1 MTTITNEVLDELL
14 SGVTNAD
21 DLLGEQGLMKELK
34 VRLMERMLG
43 AELTEHLGYE
53 PEAQPSDYQS
63 NRRNGTTRKT
73 LKGND
78 GALPIDVPRDRDGSF
93 EPELIKKGQTRIDG
107 MDDKIIG
114 LYAAGLSTRDIRA
127 HLEEVYGLKVS
138 ADLISRVTDAVLEEV
153 SDWQN
158 RALEPMYPIVFLDA
172 LRVKIRDA
180 ESRQVK
186 NKAVYVALGVTPE
199 GEREVL
205 GLWIANNEGAK
216 FWLSV
221 MNNLRNRGLEDI
233 LIAVVDG
240 LKGFPEAINAAY
252 PDTTVQTCIVHLVR
266 QSLNFCVWKDRK
278 VVAFGLRK
286 VFNHVH
292 RIREG
297 VGLNMRIVDADLN
310 PSLLQSL
317 CQWFCR
323 RFARVTDLGF
333 VGPAEEKHLGGLGG
347 KPSLPQDVDEY
358 LSYVVGHGT
367 VDCTGCGDEAGRN
380 TNVAGSLNHVI
391 RVNGDAVAANTDTWG
406 VAMEVP
412 LRCSSRKHV
421 FDVHVHGG
429 ENTSEFVDQG
439 DVDVALNIF
448 NDLRSLCH
456 LDFADIA
463 NIFTGELAVKLD
475 QSLTH
480 IGVCTAYYAGHG
492 TDAMGSIAGVEA
504 FGAVGNFH
512 VVANRHAQV
521 LNKRHPCL
529 SRHAWIDGGLQHHD
543 GVGAFWNRFED
554 GATGCLN
561 IGQIGF
567 EVVRDGCR
575 NGHEHDV
582 TMRDGFCC

>member
-1 MTTITNEVLDELL
+1 MTITNEVLDELL
-14 SGVTNAD
+14 SSVSNAD

-114 LYAAGLSTRDIRA
+114 LYAAGLSTRDLRT

-252 PDTTVQTCIVHLVR
+252 PDTMVQTCIVHLVR
-266 QSLNFCVWKDRK
+266 HSLNFCVWKDRK
-278 VVAFGLRK
+278 VVAKDLKRIYQATDDAEAENALADFEAEWGPKYPSIAPGWRRAWQEVIPFFTFPPEVRK
-286 VFNHVH
+286 V
-292 RIREG
+292 IY
-297 VGLNMRIVDADLN
+297 
-310 PSLLQSL
+310 
-317 CQWFCR
+317 
-323 RFARVTDLGF
+323 T
-333 VGPAEEKHLGGLGG
+333 
-347 KPSLPQDVDEY
+347 
-358 LSYVVGHGT
+358 
-367 VDCTGCGDEAGRN
+367 
-380 TNVAGSLNHVI
+380 TNAIESLNRVI
-391 RVNGDAVAANTDTWG
+391 RKTTKTRGSFPTDDAAIKLIYLAIRNFERKGSAVQEWVAAKNQF
-406 VAMEVP
+406 AILYPE
-412 LRCSSRKHV
+412 R
-421 FDVHVHGG
+421 
-429 ENTSEFVDQG
+429 
-439 DVDVALNIF
+439 F
-448 NDLRSLCH
+448 N
-456 LDFADIA
+456 
-463 NIFTGELAVKLD
+463 K
-475 QSLTH
+475 
-480 IGVCTAYYAGHG
+480 
-492 TDAMGSIAGVEA
+492 
-504 FGAVGNFH
+504 
-512 VVANRHAQV
+512 
-521 LNKRHPCL
+521 
-529 SRHAWIDGGLQHHD
+529 
-543 GVGAFWNRFED
+543 
-554 GATGCLN
+554 
-561 IGQIGF
+561 
-567 EVVRDGCR
+567 
-575 NGHEHDV
+575 
-582 TMRDGFCC
+582 